1 MPNMPARAFFELCGV
16 AMINLAVLGGVR
28 LFTVKKGEKPVR
40 PLVVFSV
47 LLSAETL
54 LLIVT
59 ALSKMVLYIQQY
71 GLTLLRVYT
80 SWFMVLLFIV
90 FAIVIVAQFR
100 RVNLAKALVLAFSI
114 CFLLLCYSNVDGL
127 IARYNIGRYQ
137 AGTLDSVDLEALY
150 ATPEAS
156 LPYVKELYQETDDPA
171 LRAEIR
177 NYWGGSGQYDVP
189 FHETEF
195 GAFSSTR
202 KHDLTKMALF
212 AGPSQDIMK
221 ENMEMGRV

>member
-1 MPNMPARAFFELCGV
+1 MCIRD
-16 AMINLAVLGGVR
+16 R
-28 LFTVKKGEKPVR
+28 
-40 PLVVFSV
+40 
-47 LLSAETL
+47 
-54 LLIVT
+54 
-59 ALSKMVLYIQQY
+59 
-71 GLTLLRVYT
+71 
-80 SWFMVLLFIV
+80 FMVLLFIV

-177 NYWGGSGQYDVP
+177 NYWGGFGQYDVP
-189 FHETEF
+189 FHEQNLEHF
-195 GAFSSTR
+195 LA
-202 KHDLTKMALF
+202 
-212 AGPSQDIMK
+212 Q
-221 ENMEMGRV
+221 ENTI

>member
-1 MPNMPARAFFELCGV
+1 MPNMPARVFLKLCGV

-177 NYWGGSGQYDVP
+177 NYWGGFGQYDVP
-189 FHETEF
+189 FHEQNLEHF
-195 GAFSSTR
+195 LA
-202 KHDLTKMALF
+202 
-212 AGPSQDIMK
+212 Q
-221 ENMEMGRV
+221 ENTI